1 MMIPDIREA
10 TEADLPRLAALYRQ
24 LDPVTEID
32 GDRLHMI
39 FSRLREYPHY
49 RVYVAQQDGSIVG
62 TYALLIMHTLG
73 SRCAP
78 AGIVEDVVV
87 DESARGGGVG
97 RAMMLDAMQRCRDA
111 GCYKLVLSSN
121 DKRQAAHRFYEAL
134 GFAKHGTSFM
144 VEL

>member
-1 MMIPDIREA
+1 MVIDIREA
-10 TEADLPRLAALYRQ
+10 TEADLERLEELYQ
-24 LDPVTEID
+24 QMDPGAVID
-32 GDRLHMI
+32 RERLHTI

-49 RVYVAQQDGSIVG
+49 RVFVANAEGTIAG
-62 TYALLIMHTLG
+62 TYSLLIMHTLG

-87 DESARGGGVG
+87 DEAMRGRGIGGV
-97 RAMMLDAMQRCRDA
+97 MMRDAMQRCRDA
-111 GCYKLVLSSN
+111 ACYKLVLSSN
-121 DKRQAAHRFYEAL
+121 DKRQAAHRFYESL